1 MKRAK
6 SKKPKKGAKKP
17 TRVAQKAKK
26 AEVRRANPKKRA
38 KTMTDKRSDDEKAK
52 KMQETERENAKTRKD
67 EPKTAQ
73 DQRQASDR
81 GTAIHPDKPLT
92 PSGEPAGAKI
102 DQDDPMGT
110 PPDTALSPV
119 EAARAEQ
126 GDKVDLSGSPG
137 SAGEPVPV
145 SQPDEEMARR
155 QAENEKPG
163 KPSDAA

>member
-6 SKKPKKGAKKP
+6 SKKAKKVAKKP
-17 TRVAQKAKK
+17 AKLAQKAKK
-26 AEVRRANPKKRA
+26 AEVRHVNPKKRA
-38 KTMTDKRSDDEKAK
+38 KTMVDKRSEDEKAK
-52 KMQETERENAKTRKD
+52 KMQETERENAKK
-67 EPKTAQ
+67 PQAAQ
-73 DQRQASDR
+73 DQRQTSDR
-81 GTAIHPDKPLT
+81 GTDIHPDKPLT

-110 PPDTALSPV
+110 PPDTELSPV

-163 KPSDAA
+163 KPSSAA